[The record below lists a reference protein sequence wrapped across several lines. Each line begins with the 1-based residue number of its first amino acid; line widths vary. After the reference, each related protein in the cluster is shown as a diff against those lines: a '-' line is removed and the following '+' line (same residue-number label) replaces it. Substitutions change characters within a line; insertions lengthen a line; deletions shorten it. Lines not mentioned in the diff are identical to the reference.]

1 VRNRIEAGG
10 ANCPSVSSGL
20 AVSGETEIDGFF
32 GGSTTVC
39 SRGSLRARLF
49 FFFDVLLASV
59 FNGFPGGITGV
70 AVGKSSGNTPRPSGS
85 FSDSTHRRM
94 VSFSSSIAAHP
105 ARPKLAETVIE
116 TSATRV
122 RARIDLAIVRVAG
135 SLVGVWGGRE
145 GGTVWLPRG

>member
-20 AVSGETEIDGFF
+20 AVSGESEIDGFF

-49 FFFDVLLASV
+49 FFFDALLASV
-59 FNGFPGGITGV
+59 FNGFSGGITGV

-85 FSDSTHRRM
+85 FSDSTHR
-94 VSFSSSIAAHP
+94 FA
-105 ARPKLAETVIE
+105 
-116 TSATRV
+116 V
-122 RARIDLAIVRVAG
+122 RAPSLAFGAGARVAPYG
-135 SLVGVWGGRE
+135 CHAVNWSG
-145 GGTVWLPRG
+145 